1 MMTLE
6 SALEHLL
13 ASAQAQPPLAAEWVP
28 TMDALGR
35 VLAQDLVSP
44 LDVPPADNTS
54 MDGYALAVQDA
65 ATEGVVLPVSQRIA
79 AGHAPEALQPRTAA
93 RIFTGGFVPLGAN
106 AVVMQEHCV
115 ALEGGRVQ
123 IQAVPTAG
131 QWIRRAGEDVRRGD
145 AVLRAGGLVT
155 PQAMGQAAGVGADRL
170 LVRKRLRVALMSTGD
185 ELVMPGSVAPDA
197 MPIGAIYNSNR
208 FTLRGLLQAAGCVVS
223 DLGIVADRLSDTR
236 QALRDAAMDH
246 DLIITS
252 GGVSVGEEDHVRP
265 ALEAEGRVSLWQLA
279 IKPGKPLAFG
289 AVRRGPPN
297 QGEALFVGLPGN
309 PVSSFVTF
317 LLAAWPMIM
326 ALQGAAQRH
335 APNHPMRADFAW
347 PKPDTKRREF
357 LRVRRNGQGG
367 LDLFPNQS
375 SGVLS
380 SAVWGDGLVD
390 VAVGQTV
397 QQGDLV
403 PFTPWSAW
411 GLRVD

>member
-252 GGVSVGEEDHVRP
+252 CGVSVG
-265 ALEAEGRVSLWQLA
+265 
-279 IKPGKPLAFG
+279 
-289 AVRRGPPN
+289 
-297 QGEALFVGLPGN
+297 
-309 PVSSFVTF
+309 
-317 LLAAWPMIM
+317 
-326 ALQGAAQRH
+326 
-335 APNHPMRADFAW
+335 
-347 PKPDTKRREF
+347 
-357 LRVRRNGQGG
+357 
-367 LDLFPNQS
+367 
-375 SGVLS
+375 
-380 SAVWGDGLVD
+380 
-390 VAVGQTV
+390 
-397 QQGDLV
+397 
-403 PFTPWSAW
+403 
-411 GLRVD
+411 